1 MELRGKYGMQKV
13 FTENLEPGAKDQI
26 IELLDQDFIE
36 EPRCAL
42 CQMFTRVWVVL

>member
-1 MELRGKYGMQKV
+1 MELRGKYGMAKV

-36 EPRCAL
+36 GAQVRIMPDVHQGMGCL
-42 CQMFTRVWVVL
+42 